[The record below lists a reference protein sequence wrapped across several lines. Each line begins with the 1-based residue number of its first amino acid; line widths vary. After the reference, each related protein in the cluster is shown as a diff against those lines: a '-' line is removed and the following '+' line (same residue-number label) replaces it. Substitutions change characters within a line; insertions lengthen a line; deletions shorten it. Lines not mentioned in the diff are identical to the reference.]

1 MADPMAFDRYPIE
14 SGTAA
19 PAARP
24 GQVRDGNLA
33 RVLGLV
39 AARGPVGR
47 PELAAATGLTKSTIS
62 GLTRDLL
69 AAGLIHQSAPD
80 RSGERGRPGTRLAVD
95 PSGAAGLGL
104 EINVDYL
111 AACVVDLAQRVRFRQ
126 VEVTDNRDRSPA
138 EVATR
143 LARLAGAAHRAA
155 TEQSL
160 PIAGTT
166 LAVPGLVSPAGHLV
180 SAPNLGW
187 TDLDLPALLTP
198 HLPAGPPLAVDNE
211 ANLAALAELWYGH
224 GRTRRDFIRL
234 SGEIGIG
241 AGIVLDG
248 HLFRGT
254 RGFAGEIGHVL
265 VDPTGPPCHCGGTGC
280 LETYAGQESLLR
292 TATTPAGDGDRDG
305 ASGPGD
311 PEADPV
317 AALVAR
323 LAAGDAAAGEALA
336 GAGRALG
343 LALASVLNVLD
354 TDTVVLGGVLA
365 TLGPW
370 LVGSTTPTLLSRL
383 PARADPPHLL
393 ISELGSEAALRG
405 AAGQVIRRLLAAPHL
420 LLGR

>member
-1 MADPMAFDRYPIE
+1 MADPTSFDRYSIE
-14 SGTAA
+14 SGSNAA
-19 PAARP
+19 VARP
-24 GQVRDGNLA
+24 GQLRDGNLA
-33 RVLGLV
+33 RVLDLV

-69 AAGLIHQSAPD
+69 AAGLIRQTAPD

-126 VEVTDNRDRSPA
+126 VEVTDNRDRSPV

-143 LARLAGAAHRAA
+143 LARLAAAAHRAA
-155 TEQSL
+155 AEQSL
-160 PIAGTT
+160 PLAGTT
-166 LAVPGLVSPAGHLV
+166 VAIPGLVDATGGRLL

-187 TDLDLPALLTP
+187 TDLDLPALLAP
-198 HLPAGPPLAVDNE
+198 HLPAGPPPAVDNE
-211 ANLAALAELWYGH
+211 ANLGALAELWYGD
-224 GRTRRDFIRL
+224 GSGRRDFIRL

-248 HLFRGT
+248 RLFRGT

-265 VDPTGPPCHCGGTGC
+265 VDPAGPPCHCGGTGC
-280 LETYAGQESLLR
+280 LETYAGQEALLR
-292 TATTPAGDGDRDG
+292 TAGIPAGT
-305 ASGPGD
+305 A
-311 PEADPV
+311 EPV

-323 LAAGDAAAGEALA
+323 LEAGDPAARAAVG

-343 LALASVLNVLD
+343 VALASVLNVLD

-365 TLGPW
+365 TLGRW
-370 LVGSTTPTLLSRL
+370 LLDGATPALLSRL
-383 PARADPPHLL
+383 PARTAPPRLL
-393 ISELGSEAALRG
+393 VSGLGTEAALRG
-405 AAGQVIRRLLAAPHL
+405 AAGQVIRRLLAAPHP